1 MKIFDALILIRTQLV
16 SSPVTSLIILV
27 LSTLV
32 GLLEAVSIAT
42 LVPLFDII
50 IKGDVGDLAKYSFV
64 NYFLEL
70 FEVGLTT
77 TVVLLLFSSF
87 ILMKGIFSLIAMS
100 YIGRVVVEL
109 ALNMRKNF
117 LGGLLQSNWPS
128 LANKNSGEFLNSI
141 NHEIPKA
148 ASIYR
153 YSCLLLGSSLQL
165 VALIYVLYTFSV
177 FATYGGIF
185 LAFLLYIVLGGFI
198 RLSNEQAKN
207 QANLTN
213 SLMTRIHE
221 LLGSIKV
228 IKAMDLSQFVLP
240 VMLSEAKD
248 IKKAEQKQIIA
259 THGLNYLREPI
270 VVIFLC
276 VGLYFIIE
284 NQFLD
289 DGLLVA
295 TLVLFLRLT
304 QSVGKLQSDFQ
315 TFVVNSHFYHS
326 FNNKLQTIID
336 NEEKQGI
343 SEDILF
349 KESLEFK
356 KINFS
361 HDSGKLL
368 VDIDLKLPNKGFIS
382 ITGKSGSGKTTLI
395 DMLIGLY
402 EPSSGSISMDGKN
415 LKQIGF
421 ENIRSQV
428 GYVQQDPF
436 IFNESVLMNV
446 GLTDERIA
454 KKDILEALKAAK
466 AESFV
471 ESMDNGLDTIL
482 GEGGSKISGGQKQR
496 ISIARALARKPSIL
510 ILDEATSALDKTTML
525 DILEI
530 MKRVS
535 SKILVIAITHQQE
548 VLEVSDRIYKL
559 EDFKLKEIRS

>member
-1 MKIFDALILIRTQLV
+1 MKIFDALKLIKKQLV
-16 SSPVTSLIILV
+16 SSPTTTVVILV

-32 GLLEAVSIAT
+32 GLLEAISIAT

-50 IKGDVGDLAKYSFV
+50 IEGDVGDLTKYGFV
-64 NYFLEL
+64 NYFLER
-70 FEVGLTT
+70 FEVELSIS
-77 TVVLLLFSSF
+77 TVLFLFSSF
-87 ILMKGIFSLIAMS
+87 ILMKGIFSLVAMS

-117 LGGLLQSNWPS
+117 LSGLLKSNWPS

-165 VALIYVLYTFSV
+165 AALIYVLYTFST

-207 QANLTN
+207 QADLTN

-228 IKAMDLSQFVLP
+228 IKAMNLSQFILP
-240 VMLSEAKD
+240 VMLSEAKE

-276 VGLYFIIE
+276 IGLFIIIE
-284 NQFLD
+284 NKFLD

-304 QSVGKLQSDFQ
+304 QSIGKLQSDYQ
-315 TFVVNSHFYHS
+315 TFVVNSHFYRS
-326 FNNKLQTIID
+326 FNNKLQIIND
-336 NEEKQGI
+336 NEEKQGTN
-343 SEDILF
+343 ENILF

-368 VDIDLKLPNKGFIS
+368 HDIDLKLPNKGFIS
-382 ITGKSGSGKTTLI
+382 ITGESGSGKTTLI

-402 EPSSGSISMDGKN
+402 EPSSGSISMDGKS
-415 LKQIGF
+415 LKQVGF
-421 ENIRSQV
+421 NNIRSQV

-436 IFNESVLMNV
+436 IFNESVLINV
-446 GLTDERIA
+446 GLTDKSIGKE
-454 KKDILEALKAAK
+454 DIYEALKASR

-510 ILDEATSALDKTTML
+510 ILDEATSALDKKTML

-535 SKILVIAITHQQE
+535 KQILVIAITHQQE
-548 VLEVSDRIYKL
+548 VLEASDKTYRL
-559 EDFKLKEIRS
+559 ENFKLKELRS